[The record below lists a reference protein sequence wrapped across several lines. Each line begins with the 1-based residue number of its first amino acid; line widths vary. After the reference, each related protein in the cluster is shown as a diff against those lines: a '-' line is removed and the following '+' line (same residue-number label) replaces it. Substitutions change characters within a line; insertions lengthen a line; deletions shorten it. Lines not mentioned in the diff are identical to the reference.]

1 MKESYI
7 GRRLREK
14 KAKKQLDREFEE
26 DEEARQST
34 WVKQEQS
41 RLDARQRI
49 LDKKEQR
56 IALKEREKELK
67 IKEREQAHVSY
78 RAVRR
83 AEKLAEQG
91 FETSKQIPAKA
102 TMYGASRL
110 KRTAGRVRVTA
121 TTSRLPRDKPGRTRL
136 PVFAEGQ
143 PGFAERIALDF
154 GAKEPQDILPSQQQT
169 DILGGAK
176 VTDFGF
182 GNKQY
187 DLGIGNGKKKKTRF
201 Y

>member
-1 MKESYI
+1 
-7 GRRLREK
+7 L
-14 KAKKQLDREFEE
+14 KQ
-26 DEEARQST
+26 
-34 WVKQEQS
+34 
-41 RLDARQRI
+41 
-49 LDKKEQR
+49 
-56 IALKEREKELK
+56 REKELK

-102 TMYGASRL
+102 TMVGAGRL
-110 KRTAGRVRVTA
+110 KRSAGRVRVTA

-154 GAKEPQDILPSQQQT
+154 GAKPQEDILPSQQQQT

-187 DLGIGNGKKKKTRF
+187 DLGIGSGNGNKKKKETR
-201 Y
+201 YY